1 MGFDLKVNNILFT
14 GINPNELLEQIGQL
28 IEKKLEKALSHS
40 PKPNKA
46 KFLTRKEVAQ
56 LLNVTVT
63 TLHEWTKLG
72 WIQSYKVGRRVLYK
86 EVEVI
91 SSIDRLALC
100 KHKKGGGFYGA

>member
-1 MGFDLKVNNILFT
+1 MEQILLNGVNL
-14 GINPNELLEQIGQL
+14 NELLEKIGQI
-28 IEKKLEKALSHS
+28 IESKLQKCPSVLEQR
-40 PKPNKA
+40 KPA

-86 EVEVI
+86 EVEVL
-91 SSIDRLALC
+91 SSIDSLASC